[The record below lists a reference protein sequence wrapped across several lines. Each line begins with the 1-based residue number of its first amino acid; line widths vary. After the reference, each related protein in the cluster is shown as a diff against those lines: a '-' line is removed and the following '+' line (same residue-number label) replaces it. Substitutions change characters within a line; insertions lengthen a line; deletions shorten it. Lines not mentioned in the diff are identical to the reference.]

1 MHSFIRLTAYS
12 IIDSACPNMIL
23 GPDDNE
29 RKAKSLELICK
40 MLIGVYRLAG
50 SLGLVMLAPQTR
62 IALILAEAVD
72 YIRHY
77 GFM

>member
-1 MHSFIRLTAYS
+1 
-12 IIDSACPNMIL
+12 MIL
-23 GPDDNE
+23 GHDNGA

-62 IALILAEAVD
+62 IALILTEGGD